1 MKIFA
6 CTLTALMTLLVAPA
20 GYAAAACAP
29 GSQQVNNNN
38 SLMML
43 GGTAKGPVKQ
53 FVVGEFGKDVDQQKR
68 MLGQFD
74 RCGALLRA
82 DISYEKQEGNMQI
95 KLVQNIERVGQGW
108 RSGYDLV
115 VFQLKDG
122 QPVEV
127 NHKQGTI
134 DYHTG
139 KRGSITS
146 STDKFLLQGEEGFT
160 ETTNRFDDKQRL
172 VRSVSRGSD
181 QNSNGAF
188 DYRWNNNNQLLS
200 SKSERS
206 TMQWR
211 YDKQERELS
220 LTTKTDN
227 PLSSMTSVDECQLWD
242 DRGNCTLSYS
252 REMEVFPSGIVRRN
266 ITAAYRFEYWE

>member
-6 CTLTALMTLLVAPA
+6 CTLTALVALLVAPA

-95 KLVQNIERVGQGW
+95 KLVQNIERVEQGW

-115 VFQLKDG
+115 VYQLKGG
-122 QPVEV
+122 QPIEV

-139 KRGSITS
+139 QRGSITS
-146 STDKFLLQGEEGFT
+146 STDRFLLQGEQGFT
-160 ETTNRFDDKQRL
+160 ETTNRFDGKQRL

-181 QNSNGAF
+181 KNSNGAF

-211 YDKQERELS
+211 YDKQQRELS

-227 PLSSMTSVDECQLWD
+227 ALSSMTSVDECQLWD

>member
-6 CTLTALMTLLVAPA
+6 CTLTALVALLVAPA

-95 KLVQNIERVGQGW
+95 KLVQNIERVEQGW

-115 VFQLKDG
+115 VYQLKDG
-122 QPVEV
+122 QPIEV

-139 KRGSITS
+139 QRGSITS
-146 STDKFLLQGEEGFT
+146 STDRFLLQGEQGFT
-160 ETTNRFDDKQRL
+160 ETTNRFDGKQRL

-181 QNSNGAF
+181 KNSNGAF

-211 YDKQERELS
+211 YDKQQRELS

-227 PLSSMTSVDECQLWD
+227 ALSSMTSVDECQLWD